1 MAESL
6 FPTTEVPELLEE
18 ADQFDETYKPSVAW
32 DFEKGDFVRNSAHQM
47 VQCAGKEAYK
57 VWCIK
62 MVCTERY
69 SCLAYPDELGVEM
82 EEALKEDTNSAVE
95 SAVERTIS
103 EALLVNPR
111 TEYVRD
117 FEFTWNGDELH
128 CSFQVKGI
136 EWEDEIPL
144 SVTLGSDLEVI
155 SYGG

>member
-6 FPTTEVPELLEE
+6 FPTVEVPELLEE
-18 ADQFDETYKPSVAW
+18 TEQYDESYKPSVSW
-32 DFEKGDFVRNSAHQM
+32 DLEKGDFVRNGANQL
-47 VQCAGKEAYK
+47 VQSTGKEAYK
-57 VWCIK
+57 VWCVK

-82 EEALKEDTNSAVE
+82 EDALKEDSNSAVE

-128 CSFQVKGI
+128 CSFAVKGI
-136 EWEDEIPL
+136 EWEDDILL
-144 SVTLGSDLEVI
+144 SVTLGSDMEVK
-155 SYGG
+155 SYGD